1 MSRRKGRNGRQKGRR
16 GAALGT
22 AQAKYVNITLVEGEN
37 KGQFFTLYGLD
48 EQDVESARKACA
60 AGAPNVEAFLIVH
73 GLFQATGLDPV
84 AWCEW
89 PVDTQLD
96 LFAMVGLPV
105 KAWPGDMDADLAR
118 LLSGAAS

>member
-1 MSRRKGRNGRQKGRR
+1 MSRRKGRGRQKGRLGAKL
-16 GAALGT
+16 GAAT
-22 AQAKYVNITLVEGEN
+22 AKYVNITLVEGEN

-60 AGAPNVEAFLIVH
+60 EGMPNVEAFLIVH
-73 GLFQATGLDPV
+73 GLFQAAGLDPL

-89 PVDTQLD
+89 PVDTKLD

-105 KAWPGDMDADLAR
+105 KVWPSDMDSDLAQ